1 MKLEHDF
8 LLPNMR
14 NYRRYITMDM
24 ELLGFEGPEKQRKGM
39 VRSPFPMKKL
49 ANALNWNVIAEIY
62 HAI

>member
-1 MKLEHDF
+1 
-8 LLPNMR
+8 MR

-49 ANALNWNVIAEIY
+49 ANALNWNVSAEIY